1 MAIPIPPLTKS
12 VYQDVSDDGYRN
24 TFDEL
29 SARLSAQN
37 NWFVR
42 KKILLDTLKALEI
55 VIQYENLTAQN
66 AGEKVEKDPR
76 TEFLNVVP
84 YFIGGILEKL
94 AEPEIS
100 SVEQAAF
107 YVLSAHPEHQEA
119 AERWVEADPKHMKAF
134 RKFLKAT
141 RYYKNLMEDGAEIYG
156 GNLTG

>member
-1 MAIPIPPLTKS
+1 MPVYGSGAVVWSLFLLCGTHTGRFQAETPL
-12 VYQDVSDDGYRN
+12 
-24 TFDEL
+24 
-29 SARLSAQN
+29 
-37 NWFVR
+37 
-42 KKILLDTLKALEI
+42 ILMFKFPEPAL
-55 VIQYENLTAQN
+55 
-66 AGEKVEKDPR
+66 
-76 TEFLNVVP
+76 

-134 RKFLKAT
+134 RKFLKAN
-141 RYYKNLMEDGAEIYG
+141 RYYKNLMEDGAEIHG

>member
-1 MAIPIPPLTKS
+1 MATPIPPLTKS
-12 VYQDVSDDGYRN
+12 VYSDVSDDSYRS

-29 SARLSAQN
+29 SARLAAEN
-37 NWFVR
+37 NWFAR
-42 KKILLDTLKALEI
+42 KKLLLNTLKALEI
-55 VIQYENLTAQN
+55 VIQHENLTARK
-66 AGEKVEKDPR
+66 AGEKVEDSR
-76 TEFLNVVP
+76 AEFLKVVP

-134 RKFLKAT
+134 RN
-141 RYYKNLMEDGAEIYG
+141 RYCPGSPFKKPVDAGLGI
-156 GNLTG
+156 

>member
-55 VIQYENLTAQN
+55 VIQYENLAAQN

-134 RKFLKAT
+134 RKFLKAN
-141 RYYKNLMEDGAEIYG
+141 RYYKNLMEDGAKIYG